1 MTEATTTSPDAPAG
15 SALPAAPAPPE
26 GIPPGSSGG
35 ASTDWRA
42 SLPADLREAPSLAS
56 LADVTALAKAHVEAQ
71 TLIGRKGL
79 IIPTE
84 KDAPEVHARFR
95 AALGVPEKPEG
106 YALKAPEG
114 IPPEAWGEDG
124 VKALATW
131 AHELGLTP
139 AQAQGIADRYAKTQA
154 ESLQRAAEGIE
165 PDGRKMEDVLRQ
177 EWGVGY
183 DGKVE
188 LARRAAKRY
197 GGNSVIDKLE
207 ANLGGAD
214 MLRMFAAIGED
225 MAEDRPAG
233 MGTGRGAGDPK
244 AELKEIMKADSPYW
258 QPLHPEH
265 RNMVQRAKELFARD
279 AA

>member
-1 MTEATTTSPDAPAG
+1 MTEATITSSDAPAG
-15 SALPAAPAPPE
+15 SALPAAPASPG
-26 GIPPGSSGG
+26 GIPPEPSGG
-35 ASTDWRA
+35 APTDWRA
-42 SLPADLREAPSLAS
+42 SLPAELRDAPSLAKF
-56 LADVTALAKAHVEAQ
+56 ADPGALAKSYVEAEG
-71 TLIGRKGL
+71 LIGRKGL

-106 YALKAPEG
+106 YTLKAPEG

-139 AQAQGIADRYAKTQA
+139 AQAQGVADRYAKVQA
-154 ESLQRAAEGIE
+154 EGLQRAAEGIE

-183 DGKVE
+183 DGKLEV
-188 LARRAAKRY
+188 ARRAAKQF
-197 GGNSVIDKLE
+197 GGDGVLDALE
-207 ANLGGAD
+207 AKTGGAA
-214 MLRMFAAIGED
+214 MLRMFAAIGEA

-244 AELKEIMKADSPYW
+244 AELKDIMKSGSPYW